1 MKSSFV
7 RAAFAAALVLG
18 LAGCGGEAQFDING
32 TVRGLNYPGLV
43 LYTHGQTVSPTPQF
57 DDKGVAK
64 DVSFRFPE
72 TIPYGVVY
80 EVSVQ
85 TNPPHQACTVANPSD
100 TAGRTST
107 INIFVTCVQNSYR
120 LTGKVTGLP
129 VDGTVV
135 LANGSEGTVTVKA
148 TTTVTEPQFTFFV
161 RDDRSYGITVLEQPA
176 GYTCTVSQNGVGI
189 VDRSD
194 IQNVQVTCA
203 AN

>member
-7 RAAFAAALVLG
+7 RTALAAALALG
-18 LAGCGGEAQFDING
+18 LAACGGEAEFPING
-32 TVRGLNYPGLV
+32 TVTGLNYPGLV

-64 DVSFRFPE
+64 DVNFSFPQ

-85 TNPPHQACTVANPSD
+85 TNPPHQTCSVARGSD

-107 INIFVTCVQNSYR
+107 IQVYVQCLQNTYR

-129 VDGTVV
+129 VDGSIT

-148 TTTVTEPQFTFFV
+148 TSTVTEPQFTFVV

-176 GYTCTVSQNGVGI
+176 GYACTVSQNGIGI
-189 VDRSD
+189 VDRAD
-194 IQNVQVTCA
+194 VANVQVTCTA
-203 AN
+203 G